1 MDLHLYGGPKS
12 RAFRVIWML
21 EELGLEY
28 RHSLAAPRSDEVV
41 ALNGSGKIP
50 VLVVDG
56 TAISDST
63 AIITFLADR
72 TGALTYPAGTL
83 DRARQDGWTGL
94 INDEFDS
101 VLWTASRHSFAL
113 PEDRRVP
120 EVKDSLKWEFARSAA
135 RLAERFDGPFLMG
148 ETMTIAD
155 ILLTHC
161 LGWAAVAKFP
171 DTGPVLT
178 AYRDEMRRRPA
189 YGRALAS
196 AM

>member
-21 EELGLEY
+21 EELGLKY

-56 TAISDST
+56 TALSDST
-63 AIITFLADR
+63 AIITFLADW
-72 TGALTYPAGTL
+72 TGSLTFPAGTL
-83 DRARQDGWTGL
+83 DRARQDGWTQL

-113 PEDRRVP
+113 PEEYRLP
-120 EVKDSLKWEFARSAA
+120 EVKESLKWEFSRSAA
-135 RLAERFDGPFLMG
+135 RLANRFEGPFLMG
-148 ETMTIAD
+148 DRMTIAD

-161 LGWAAVAKFP
+161 LGWAVVAKFP
-171 DTGPVLT
+171 DAGPVLT
-178 AYRDEMRRRPA
+178 AYRDTMRKRPA

>member
-21 EELGLEY
+21 EELGLDY
-28 RHSLAAPRSDEVV
+28 QHSLAAPRSDEVM

-56 TAISDST
+56 TALSDST
-63 AIITFLADR
+63 AILTFLADR
-72 TGALTYPAGTL
+72 TGQLTFPAGSL
-83 DRARQDGWTGL
+83 DRARQDGWTQL

-113 PEDRRVP
+113 PEEYRLP
-120 EVKDSLKWEFARSAA
+120 QVKDSLKWEFSQSAA
-135 RLAERFDGPFLMG
+135 RLSDTFEGPFLMG
-148 ETMTIAD
+148 EAMTIAD

-161 LGWAAVAKFP
+161 LGWAIVAKFP
-171 DTGPVLT
+171 DAGPKLT
-178 AYRDEMRRRPA
+178 AYRDRMRKRPA
-189 YGRALAS
+189 YIRALGS